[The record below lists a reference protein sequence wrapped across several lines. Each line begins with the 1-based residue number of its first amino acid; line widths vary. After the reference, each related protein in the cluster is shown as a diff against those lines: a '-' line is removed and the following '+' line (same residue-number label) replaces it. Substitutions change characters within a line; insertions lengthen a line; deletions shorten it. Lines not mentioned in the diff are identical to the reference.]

1 MTNDPIRRQGK
12 FFHTV
17 PLLAALAVGLGL
29 AAGAARAE
37 ETATISVLNTYFQND
52 HAEWVPTT
60 EAERKRMTDMVAT
73 YRSMLEKSG
82 KYKFKDVDPAIQE
95 RIAKDQKMGECADC
109 ELRYG
114 KELGVDQVAWIEVQK
129 VSELILN
136 VNVYMKDVKSGKMV
150 FMKSAD
156 LRGNNDEA
164 WQHTMKFVIKRYM
177 LNPEQYTQPSGKT

>member
-1 MTNDPIRRQGK
+1 MTNHPTRRNGK
-12 FFHTV
+12 SFHTA

-29 AAGAARAE
+29 AAGPAQAE
-37 ETATISVLNTYFQND
+37 EPATISVLNTYFQND

-60 EAERKRMTDMVAT
+60 DAERKRMTDMVAT

-136 VNVYMKDVKSGKMV
+136 VNVYMADVNKGERVFTKSV
-150 FMKSAD
+150 D
-156 LRGNNDEA
+156 LRGNNDES
-164 WQHTMKFVIKRYM
+164 WQHSIKFLVKRYM
-177 LNPEQYTQPSGKT
+177 LNPEQYTQSGGKT